1 MRLLLAPDFQVS
13 AVSHMLSLFM
23 LPPVAGAKSVRLLL
37 EKWEA
42 PPDDDEY
49 DDDEFEEESEKE
61 PAALP
66 SHLKM
71 N

>member
-1 MRLLLAPDFQVS
+1 MR
-13 AVSHMLSLFM
+13 SLFF

-42 PPDDDEY
+42 PPDDDEH
-49 DDDEFEEESEKE
+49 DDDEYEEESDKE

>member
-1 MRLLLAPDFQVS
+1 
-13 AVSHMLSLFM
+13 
-23 LPPVAGAKSVRLLL
+23 VRLLL

-49 DDDEFEEESEKE
+49 DDDEYEEESDKE

>member
-1 MRLLLAPDFQVS
+1 MRSLC
-13 AVSHMLSLFM
+13 MLS
-23 LPPVAGAKSVRLLL
+23 PVAGAKSVRLLF

-49 DDDEFEEESEKE
+49 DDDEYEEESDKE